1 MGKWGKASTQSHAS
15 RWPLVGVLVM
25 ALVSPAVATAR
36 GRDDHDRARQAVEAG
51 QVLPLKAILARV
63 EREYPGEVLEVE
75 LEQDDGVWLYEIKLL
90 QAGGVLNKLKLD
102 ARTGAVVKS
111 RAGSRERE
119 RGRDRDR
126 GDRERERD

>member
-1 MGKWGKASTQSHAS
+1 MGKRAGAWTLAA
-15 RWPLVGVLVM
+15 VLTAAAM
-25 ALVSPAVATAR
+25 ALLGPATATAR
-36 GRDDHDRARQAVEAG
+36 ERDDHDRARQAVESG

-63 EREYPGEVLEVE
+63 EREHPGEVLEVE

-111 RAGSRERE
+111 RAQRAGSRERG
-119 RGRDRDR
+119 GR
-126 GDRERERD
+126 DRERERD